1 MRLSSLEELRTVYRQ
16 PSGGAVDKVIDRLDD
31 HCAEFLAASP
41 FFVLATAGADG
52 GCDASPKGGAPGF
65 VRVLD
70 EHRLAWADL
79 SGNNRLDSFENLV
92 DNAHVGLLFVIPG
105 MDETL
110 RVNGR
115 AELTTDP
122 ELCAA
127 LSVEGKP
134 AKVAVVV
141 HVAEA
146 YVHCSKAF
154 RRAALWSQERWPAA
168 TERPS
173 AACMLRDHVAIDV
186 AASVIEDALEQDARD
201 TLWQPA
207 GDL

>member
-16 PSGGAVDKVIDRLDD
+16 PSGGAVDKVIDRLDR

-52 GCDASPKGGAPGF
+52 VCDASPKGGAPGF

-70 EHRLAWADL
+70 EHRLAWPDL

-92 DNAHVGLLFVIPG
+92 ANAHVGLLFVIPG

-115 AELTTDP
+115 AELSTDP

-127 LSVEGKP
+127 LDVGGKP

-154 RRAALWSQERWPAA
+154 RRAALWSPETWPAA

-186 AASVIEDALEQDARD
+186 AASVIDDALEQDARD

-207 GDL
+207 GDV